1 MLECKIPKATISL
14 LTVNSSNNQMLNS
27 FSGVN
32 LVSTF
37 GPLGLLPHLHR
48 LWELV
53 ASGSNI
59 LVYSQYPSIASQV
72 VIGLASLISPI
83 NYTGDVM
90 PYISSY
96 DLDIH
101 HFTEKALI
109 CKNASNKNDPNR
121 NKQMLV
127 GIQNSNLLPVFEDFS
142 AVIFIG
148 GGGGDFKLNK
158 KNEDI
163 ITPAPVYSPPVA
175 HNDHNN
181 NNNNSSNNNNN
192 NNNIDATLDSKY
204 KAFYG
209 HLEEDHSVKVTSLL
223 DNNKKNLTLLSSAKS
238 TSPLIKSFSHYYQWW
253 CKDNETSYGDNKFCR
268 SAFVLRNDLRKPA
281 VSDYKIKKRFKKMK
295 EMNFKDRV
303 IIGNQLLR
311 GCLQELTLT
320 IFKSETS
327 DVVTTNNN
335 INTVVDNNNKNEIIP
350 KIAVTT
356 SSIKNKDH
364 GLDMMDIIEWLLGI
378 PVWIPDNVPTIIMW
392 ILIAVGV
399 CLYFYLGLPLV
410 ALLVTVFI
418 APTPTHCPK
427 KLERQ
432 LRTIIPMYILYPNKD
447 KSSIKSKIIT
457 NKTPIDN
464 PIISATNKENN
475 LVINKSKKYNFSGVW
490 KRFKSIN
497 YEEFVAV
504 QGAGFIQR
512 NMAANIPLTHTIIMV
527 Y

>member
-14 LTVNSSNNQMLNS
+14 LTVDPNNNQMFSS

-32 LVSTF
+32 IVSTF

-48 LWELV
+48 LWEVV

-59 LVYSQYPSIASQV
+59 LVYCQYPSIASQV
-72 VIGLASLISPI
+72 VIGLASLIAPI
-83 NYTGDVM
+83 NYAGDLR

-101 HFTEKALI
+101 HFTEEALI
-109 CKNASNKNDPNR
+109 CKNTNNKIDPNR
-121 NKQMLV
+121 NNQMLV
-127 GIQNSNLLPVFEDFS
+127 GIQNSNLLPIFEDFS

-148 GGGGDFKLNK
+148 GGGDVKLNK
-158 KNEDI
+158 KNDQI
-163 ITPAPVYSPPVA
+163 MPLNYSPPVA
-175 HNDHNN
+175 HNNN
-181 NNNNSSNNNNN
+181 NNNNKS
-192 NNNIDATLDSKY
+192 IDIDVTLDSKY

-223 DNNKKNLTLLSSAKS
+223 GNNNNNNNKLTSISSP
-238 TSPLIKSFSHYYQWW
+238 PLIKSYSQYYQWW
-253 CKDNETSYGDNKFCR
+253 CKDNETTYGDNKFCR
-268 SAFVLRNDLRKPA
+268 NAFVLRNDLRKPS
-281 VSDYKIKKRFKKMK
+281 VSDYKIKKRLKNMK
-295 EMNFKDRV
+295 EMNAKDRV

-320 IFKSETS
+320 IFKSKTPDFVS
-327 DVVTTNNN
+327 INNN
-335 INTVVDNNNKNEIIP
+335 VNIEVVDNNDKKNEIIP
-350 KIAVTT
+350 KIKVI
-356 SSIKNKDH
+356 SSINNKEH
-364 GLDMMDIIEWLLGI
+364 SNGLDMMDIIEWLLGI

-392 ILIAVGV
+392 SLIFVGI

-410 ALLVTVFI
+410 ALLVTVFVV
-418 APTPTHCPK
+418 PTPTHCPK

-447 KSSIKSKIIT
+447 KSSFKSKINDDT
-457 NKTPIDN
+457 KAIDK
-464 PIISATNKENN
+464 PIISEISKDFIP
-475 LVINKSKKYNFSGVW
+475 VINNGEKSNFSGVW
-490 KRFKSIN
+490 KRFKTIN

-512 NMAANIPLTHTIIMV
+512 NMAVNIPLTHTITMV
-527 Y
+527 YLNILYI